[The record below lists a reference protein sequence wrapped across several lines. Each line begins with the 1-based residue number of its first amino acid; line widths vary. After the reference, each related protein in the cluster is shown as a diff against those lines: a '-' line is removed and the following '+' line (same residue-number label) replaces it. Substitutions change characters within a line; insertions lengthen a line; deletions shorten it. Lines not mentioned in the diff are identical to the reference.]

1 MTRGRGKAAT
11 QGGMGIND
19 KDDSK
24 SELSLAMCLTIYKAV
39 SNLLGHLCFGK
50 LCELRGIFISTLKDE
65 KKWDSETIGS
75 HCQ

>member
-1 MTRGRGKAAT
+1 
-11 QGGMGIND
+11 
-19 KDDSK
+19 
-24 SELSLAMCLTIYKAV
+24 MCLTIYKAV

-50 LCELRGIFISTLKDE
+50 LCELREIFISMLKDE